1 MILRRLADGIREQN
15 WFTVVLEVLIVVVG
29 IFIGLQVD
37 DWNQARK
44 DRAEVAVYLGRI
56 QIDLKRDA
64 EFFTFLS
71 GEAGKKREA
80 LAALKQ
86 IIAAEG
92 APDEDPEIIFNLLED
107 SLSVGFEFPEVQ
119 TVTFFDFQSSG
130 KLALIEDAGLRTQ
143 LSFYYQESLHRSDR
157 IESRITGYAAALYSM
172 VDPRARL
179 IARDTELQYE
189 TSPLNNEDF
198 DQEAAIERFLAAARK
213 ERFSGL
219 LTAEQNYSEFMAA
232 QLKLQMDQIMALR
245 QALGDAVGKTDQ

>member
-37 DWNQARK
+37 DWNQTRK
-44 DRAEVAVYLGRI
+44 DRAEVGVYLGRI

-80 LAALKQ
+80 LATLQQ

-130 KLALIEDAGLRTQ
+130 KLALIEDASLRTQ

-172 VDPRARL
+172 VDPRASL
-179 IARDTELQYE
+179 IARDTDLQYKI
-189 TSPLNNEDF
+189 SPLDNENF
-198 DQEAAIERFLAAARK
+198 DPQVAIESFLTAARK
-213 ERFSGL
+213 ERFSSL
-219 LTAEQNYSEFMAA
+219 LTAEQNYTEFMTA
-232 QLKLQMDQIMALR
+232 QLNLQMGEIMALR
-245 QALGDAVGKTDQ
+245 RAVGYAIGKPDQ